1 MNVESNEEVATMAD
15 EEANDAE
22 AQEEEE
28 EERGGG
34 QKIMCFVSKEMVPIN
49 ETVEIEYMP
58 GKKVR
63 VLPKYIKYDRDA
75 EPETAL

>member
-1 MNVESNEEVATMAD
+1 MAEEENEQVE
-15 EEANDAE
+15 DAE
-22 AQEEEE
+22 TDASEEEE

-34 QKIMCFVSKEMVPIN
+34 QKIMCFVSKDMVPIN

-63 VLPKYIKYDRDA
+63 VLPKYIKYDDDVTA
-75 EPETAL
+75 EA

>member
-1 MNVESNEEVATMAD
+1 MKEKPMAEED
-15 EEANDAE
+15 ETTDQQEEQASDE
-22 AQEEEE
+22 QEEEE

-49 ETVEIEYMP
+49 ETVEIEYKP

-63 VLPKYIKYDRDA
+63 VLPKFIKYDR
-75 EPETAL
+75 ETAAEA

>member
-1 MNVESNEEVATMAD
+1 MAEENEEVQN
-15 EEANDAE
+15 EES
-22 AQEEEE
+22 EEEE

-49 ETVEIEYMP
+49 ETVEVEYMP

-63 VLPKYIKYDRDA
+63 VLPKYLRYEEEDEA
-75 EPETAL
+75 A

>member
-1 MNVESNEEVATMAD
+1 MAEE
-15 EEANDAE
+15 EEAQTEEQE

-34 QKIMCFVSKEMVPIN
+34 QKIMDFVSKEMVPIN

-63 VLPKYIKYDRDA
+63 VLPKYIKYDR
-75 EPETAL
+75 EESAL

>member
-1 MNVESNEEVATMAD
+1 MAEEEQT
-15 EEANDAE
+15 EE
-22 AQEEEE
+22 QTEEEE

-34 QKIMCFVSKEMVPIN
+34 QKIMDFVSKEMVPIN

-63 VLPKYIKYDRDA
+63 VSPKYIKYDEDEYKEAA
-75 EPETAL
+75 EG

>member
-1 MNVESNEEVATMAD
+1 MAEEDETTDQNQEQAAD
-15 EEANDAE
+15 E
-22 AQEEEE
+22 QQE

-49 ETVEIEYMP
+49 ETIEIEYKP

-63 VLPKYIKYDRDA
+63 VLPKFIKYDR
-75 EPETAL
+75 ETAAEA